1 MGEILQGK
9 GVVAGIAIG
18 EVVWV
23 ANDYE
28 KWFAKYNSDSPKIE
42 NEKLEKA
49 IQKVQA
55 DLEHN
60 ITTMQEKNMTEQAQI
75 MQAHLLILKDPT
87 FIDLIL
93 EKLELE
99 NSAPKALQ
107 VAIDEIAKT
116 FEMMDDE
123 YFRARAADIRD
134 VGNRVLKTLLGIDE
148 LDFGSRKII
157 LCGQDLE
164 PSLIAAMPE
173 ENLQGI
179 ILGHGSL
186 TSHVVIIAKAKGIP
200 TIIGLEKFDLLE
212 NKAQVVLDG
221 DTGEVVWHLAPTE
234 EENYRKK
241 LKQQEQEKEYY
252 LNLAKKEVV
261 TQDGHKV
268 VVAANIGSDKDID
281 KALQFGCEGVGLF
294 RSEFLFMS
302 RSAMPN
308 EEEQFAAYKAVV
320 QKCGEKLCII
330 RTMDIGGDKSLE
342 YLKVPPEQK
351 PFLGWRALRNRLKRP
366 ELFLPQLKAILRAGV
381 YGNVAI
387 MLPMVISLNEIIEAK
402 EFIKLAQAELDKEQ
416 VPYSKTVSIGIM
428 VETPAAAIL
437 ADKLAQ
443 HVDFFSIGTNDLAQY
458 VLAVDRGNENI
469 SYLYNYFNPAVL
481 KIINDVIGAAKKN
494 NIWVGMCG
502 EMAGDILAT
511 ELLVGMGIDEL
522 SMSGSTIP
530 KVKERITKINLTS
543 AQTAVAKVLQ
553 FDKTEEVINYL
564 DCKMKCDS

>member
-1 MGEILQGK
+1 MAEILQGK

-342 YLKVPPEQK
+342 YLKVPPEQN
-351 PFLGWRALRNRLKRP
+351 PFLGWRALRISLKRP

-402 EFIKLAQAELDKEQ
+402 EFIKLAQAELDKER

-481 KIINDVIGAAKKN
+481 KIINDVVCAAKKN

-530 KVKERITKINLTS
+530 KVKERITKINLAS
-543 AQTAVAKVLQ
+543 AQSLVAKVLQ
-553 FDKTEEVINYL
+553 FDKKEEVINYL
-564 DCKMKCDS
+564 KKK

>member
-221 DTGEVVWHLAPTE
+221 DTGEVVCHLAPTE

-342 YLKVPPEQK
+342 YLKVPPEQN
-351 PFLGWRALRNRLKRP
+351 PFLGWRALRISLKRP

-530 KVKERITKINLTS
+530 KVKERITKINLAS
-543 AQTAVAKVLQ
+543 AQSLVAEVLQ

-564 DCKMKCDS
+564 KKK

>member
-1 MGEILQGK
+1 MAEILQGK

-60 ITTMQEKNMTEQAQI
+60 ITTMQEKNMAEQAQI

-221 DTGEVVWHLAPTE
+221 DTGEVVWHFAPTE

-342 YLKVPPEQK
+342 YLKVPPEQN
-351 PFLGWRALRNRLKRP
+351 PFLGWRALRISLKRP

-502 EMAGDILAT
+502 EMAGDLLAT
-511 ELLVGMGIDEL
+511 KLLVGMGIDEL

-530 KVKERITKINLTS
+530 KVKERITKINLAS
-543 AQTAVAKVLQ
+543 AQSLVAEVLQ

-564 DCKMKCDS
+564 KKK

>member
-1 MGEILQGK
+1 MAEILQGK

-60 ITTMQEKNMTEQAQI
+60 ITTMQEKNMAEQAQI

-342 YLKVPPEQK
+342 YLKVPPEQN
-351 PFLGWRALRNRLKRP
+351 PFLGWRALRISLKRP

-481 KIINDVIGAAKKN
+481 KIINDVVCAAKKN

-530 KVKERITKINLTS
+530 KVKERITKINLAS
-543 AQTAVAKVLQ
+543 AQSLVAEVLQ

-564 DCKMKCDS
+564 KKK

>member
-1 MGEILQGK
+1 MAEILQGK

-60 ITTMQEKNMTEQAQI
+60 ITTMQEKNMAEQAQI

-221 DTGEVVWHLAPTE
+221 DTGEVVWHFAPTE

-342 YLKVPPEQK
+342 YLKVPPEQN
-351 PFLGWRALRNRLKRP
+351 PFLGWRALRISLKRP

-530 KVKERITKINLTS
+530 KVKERITKINLAS
-543 AQTAVAKVLQ
+543 AQSLVAEVLQ

-564 DCKMKCDS
+564 KKK

>member
-55 DLEHN
+55 DLENN

-342 YLKVPPEQK
+342 YLKVPPEQN
-351 PFLGWRALRNRLKRP
+351 PFLGWRALRISLKRP

-530 KVKERITKINLTS
+530 KVKERITKINLAS
-543 AQTAVAKVLQ
+543 AQSLVAKVLQ

-564 DCKMKCDS
+564 KKK

>member
-60 ITTMQEKNMTEQAQI
+60 ITTMQEKNMAEQAQI

-342 YLKVPPEQK
+342 YLKVPPEQN
-351 PFLGWRALRNRLKRP
+351 PFLGWRALRISLKRP

-530 KVKERITKINLTS
+530 KVKEIITKINLAS
-543 AQTAVAKVLQ
+543 AQSLVAEVLQ

-564 DCKMKCDS
+564 KKK

>member
-60 ITTMQEKNMTEQAQI
+60 ITTMQEKNMAEQAQI

-342 YLKVPPEQK
+342 YLKVPPEQN
-351 PFLGWRALRNRLKRP
+351 PFLGWRALRISLKRP

-530 KVKERITKINLTS
+530 KVKERITKINLAS
-543 AQTAVAKVLQ
+543 AQSLVAEVLQ

-564 DCKMKCDS
+564 KKK

>member
-1 MGEILQGK
+1 MAEILQGK

-221 DTGEVVWHLAPTE
+221 DTGEVVWHFAPTE

-342 YLKVPPEQK
+342 YLKVPPEQN
-351 PFLGWRALRNRLKRP
+351 PFLGWRALRISLKRP

-502 EMAGDILAT
+502 EMAGDLLAT

-564 DCKMKCDS
+564 KKK

>member
-1 MGEILQGK
+1 MAEILQGK

-60 ITTMQEKNMTEQAQI
+60 ITTMQEKNMTEQTQI

-342 YLKVPPEQK
+342 YLKVPPEQN
-351 PFLGWRALRNRLKRP
+351 PFLGWRALRISLKRP

-481 KIINDVIGAAKKN
+481 KIINDVVCAAKKN

-502 EMAGDILAT
+502 EMAGDLLAT

-530 KVKERITKINLTS
+530 KVKERITKINLAS
-543 AQTAVAKVLQ
+543 AQSLVAEVLQ

-564 DCKMKCDS
+564 KKK

>member
-60 ITTMQEKNMTEQAQI
+60 ITTMQEKNMAEQAQI

-221 DTGEVVWHLAPTE
+221 DTGEVVWHFAPTE

-342 YLKVPPEQK
+342 YLKVPPEQN
-351 PFLGWRALRNRLKRP
+351 PFLGWRALRISLKRP

-502 EMAGDILAT
+502 EMAGDLLAT

-530 KVKERITKINLTS
+530 KVKERITKINLAS
-543 AQTAVAKVLQ
+543 AQTVVAEVLQ

-564 DCKMKCDS
+564 KKK

>member
-55 DLEHN
+55 DLENN

-342 YLKVPPEQK
+342 YLKVPPEQN
-351 PFLGWRALRNRLKRP
+351 PFLGWRALRISLKRP

-502 EMAGDILAT
+502 EMAGDLLAT

-530 KVKERITKINLTS
+530 KVKERITKINLAS
-543 AQTAVAKVLQ
+543 AQSLVAEVLQ

-564 DCKMKCDS
+564 KKK

>member
-342 YLKVPPEQK
+342 YLKVPPEQN
-351 PFLGWRALRNRLKRP
+351 PFLGWRALRISLKRP

-387 MLPMVISLNEIIEAK
+387 MLPMVISLNEILEAK

-502 EMAGDILAT
+502 EMAGDLLAT

-530 KVKERITKINLTS
+530 KVKERITKINLAS
-543 AQTAVAKVLQ
+543 AQSLVAEVLQ

-564 DCKMKCDS
+564 KKK

>member
-1 MGEILQGK
+1 MAEILQGK

-342 YLKVPPEQK
+342 YLKVPPEQN
-351 PFLGWRALRNRLKRP
+351 PFLGWRALRISLKRP

-402 EFIKLAQAELDKEQ
+402 EFIKLAQAELDKER

-564 DCKMKCDS
+564 KKK

>member
-55 DLEHN
+55 DLENN

-342 YLKVPPEQK
+342 YLKVPPEQN
-351 PFLGWRALRNRLKRP
+351 PFLGWRALRISLKRP

-402 EFIKLAQAELDKEQ
+402 EFIKLAQAELDKER

-543 AQTAVAKVLQ
+543 AQSLVAEVLQ

-564 DCKMKCDS
+564 KKK

>member
-28 KWFAKYNSDSPKIE
+28 KWFAIYNSDSPKIE

-302 RSAMPN
+302 RSAMPS

-342 YLKVPPEQK
+342 YLKVPPEQN
-351 PFLGWRALRNRLKRP
+351 PFLGWRALRISLKRP

-402 EFIKLAQAELDKEQ
+402 EFIKLAQAELDKER

-502 EMAGDILAT
+502 EMAGDLLAT

-530 KVKERITKINLTS
+530 KVKERITKINLAS
-543 AQTAVAKVLQ
+543 AQSLVAEVLQ

-564 DCKMKCDS
+564 KKK

>member
-93 EKLELE
+93 AKLELE

-342 YLKVPPEQK
+342 YLKVPPEQN
-351 PFLGWRALRNRLKRP
+351 PFLGWRALRISLKRP

-402 EFIKLAQAELDKEQ
+402 EFIKLAQAELDKER

-530 KVKERITKINLTS
+530 KVKEIITKINLAS
-543 AQTAVAKVLQ
+543 AQSLVAEVLQ

-564 DCKMKCDS
+564 KKK

>member
-1 MGEILQGK
+1 MAEILQGK

-55 DLEHN
+55 DLENN

-342 YLKVPPEQK
+342 YLKVPPEQN
-351 PFLGWRALRNRLKRP
+351 PFLGWRALRISLKRP

-543 AQTAVAKVLQ
+543 AQSLVAEVLQ

-564 DCKMKCDS
+564 KKK

>member
-55 DLEHN
+55 DLENN

-342 YLKVPPEQK
+342 YLKVPPEQN
-351 PFLGWRALRNRLKRP
+351 PFLGWRALRISLKRP

-564 DCKMKCDS
+564 KKK

>member
-60 ITTMQEKNMTEQAQI
+60 ITTMQEKNMAEQAQI

-342 YLKVPPEQK
+342 YLKVPPEQN
-351 PFLGWRALRNRLKRP
+351 PFLGWRALRISLKRP

-481 KIINDVIGAAKKN
+481 KIINDVVCAAKKN

-502 EMAGDILAT
+502 EMAGDLLAT

-530 KVKERITKINLTS
+530 KVKERITKINLAS
-543 AQTAVAKVLQ
+543 AQSLVAEVLQ

-564 DCKMKCDS
+564 KKK

>member
-123 YFRARAADIRD
+123 YFRARASDIRD

-342 YLKVPPEQK
+342 YLKVPPEQN
-351 PFLGWRALRNRLKRP
+351 PFLGWRALRISLKRP

-530 KVKERITKINLTS
+530 KVKEIITKINLTS
-543 AQTAVAKVLQ
+543 AQSLVAEVLQ

-564 DCKMKCDS
+564 KKK

>member
-342 YLKVPPEQK
+342 YLKVPPEQN
-351 PFLGWRALRNRLKRP
+351 PFLGWRALRISLKRP

-530 KVKERITKINLTS
+530 NVKERITKINLAS
-543 AQTAVAKVLQ
+543 AQSLVAEVLQ

-564 DCKMKCDS
+564 KKK

>member
-55 DLEHN
+55 DLENN

-123 YFRARAADIRD
+123 YFRARASDIRD

-342 YLKVPPEQK
+342 YLKVPPEQN
-351 PFLGWRALRNRLKRP
+351 PFLGWRALRISLKRP
-366 ELFLPQLKAILRAGV
+366 ELFLFFLKAILRAGV

-437 ADKLAQ
+437 AGKLAQ

-530 KVKERITKINLTS
+530 KVKEIITKINLTS
-543 AQTAVAKVLQ
+543 AQSLVAEVLQ

-564 DCKMKCDS
+564 KKK

>member
-60 ITTMQEKNMTEQAQI
+60 ITTMQEKNMAEQAQI

-342 YLKVPPEQK
+342 YLKVPPEQN
-351 PFLGWRALRNRLKRP
+351 PFLGWRALRISLKRP

-481 KIINDVIGAAKKN
+481 KIINDVVCAAKKN

-530 KVKERITKINLTS
+530 KVKERITKINLAS
-543 AQTAVAKVLQ
+543 AQSLVAEVLQ

-564 DCKMKCDS
+564 KKK

>member
-342 YLKVPPEQK
+342 YLKVPPEQN
-351 PFLGWRALRNRLKRP
+351 PFLGWRALRISLKRP

-402 EFIKLAQAELDKEQ
+402 EFIKLAQAELDKER

-481 KIINDVIGAAKKN
+481 KIINDVVCAAKKN

-502 EMAGDILAT
+502 EMAGDLLAT

-530 KVKERITKINLTS
+530 KVKERITKINLAS
-543 AQTAVAKVLQ
+543 AQSLVAEVLQ

-564 DCKMKCDS
+564 KKK

>member
-302 RSAMPN
+302 RSVMPN

-342 YLKVPPEQK
+342 YLKVPPEQN
-351 PFLGWRALRNRLKRP
+351 PFLGWRALRISLKRP

-481 KIINDVIGAAKKN
+481 KIINDVVCAAKKN

-530 KVKERITKINLTS
+530 KVKERITKINLAS
-543 AQTAVAKVLQ
+543 AQSLVAEVLQ

-564 DCKMKCDS
+564 KKK

>member
-55 DLEHN
+55 DLENN

-123 YFRARAADIRD
+123 YFRARASDIRD

-212 NKAQVVLDG
+212 NKAKVVLDG

-342 YLKVPPEQK
+342 YLKVPPEQN
-351 PFLGWRALRNRLKRP
+351 PFLGWRALRISLKRP

-530 KVKERITKINLTS
+530 KVKEIITKINLTS
-543 AQTAVAKVLQ
+543 AQSLVAEVLQ

-564 DCKMKCDS
+564 KKK

>member
-342 YLKVPPEQK
+342 YLKVPPEQN
-351 PFLGWRALRNRLKRP
+351 PFLGWRALRISLKRP

-402 EFIKLAQAELDKEQ
+402 EFIKLAQAELDKER

-530 KVKERITKINLTS
+530 KVKEIITKINLAS
-543 AQTAVAKVLQ
+543 AQSLVAEVLQ

-564 DCKMKCDS
+564 KKK

>member
-342 YLKVPPEQK
+342 YLKVPPEQN
-351 PFLGWRALRNRLKRP
+351 PFLGWRALRISLKRP

-402 EFIKLAQAELDKEQ
+402 EFIKLAQAELDKER

-530 KVKERITKINLTS
+530 KVKERITKINLAS
-543 AQTAVAKVLQ
+543 AQSLVAKVLQ

-564 DCKMKCDS
+564 KKK

>member
-1 MGEILQGK
+1 MAEILQGK

-342 YLKVPPEQK
+342 YLKVPPEQN
-351 PFLGWRALRNRLKRP
+351 PFLGWRALRISLKRP

-481 KIINDVIGAAKKN
+481 KIINDIVCAAKKN

-502 EMAGDILAT
+502 EMAGDLLAT

-530 KVKERITKINLTS
+530 KVKERITKINLAS
-543 AQTAVAKVLQ
+543 AQSLVAEVLQ

-564 DCKMKCDS
+564 KKK

>member
-342 YLKVPPEQK
+342 YLKVPPEQN
-351 PFLGWRALRNRLKRP
+351 PFLGWRALRISLKRP

-402 EFIKLAQAELDKEQ
+402 EFIKLAQAELDKER

-530 KVKERITKINLTS
+530 KVKERITKINLAS
-543 AQTAVAKVLQ
+543 AQSLVAEVLQ

-564 DCKMKCDS
+564 KKK

>member
-1 MGEILQGK
+1 MAEILQGK

-60 ITTMQEKNMTEQAQI
+60 ITTMQEKNMAEQAQI

-221 DTGEVVWHLAPTE
+221 DTGEVVWHFAPTE

-342 YLKVPPEQK
+342 YLKVPPEQN
-351 PFLGWRALRNRLKRP
+351 PFLGWRALRISLKRP

-502 EMAGDILAT
+502 EMAGDLLAT

-530 KVKERITKINLTS
+530 KVKERITKINLAS
-543 AQTAVAKVLQ
+543 AQTSVAKVLQ

-564 DCKMKCDS
+564 KKK

>member
-55 DLEHN
+55 DLENN

-342 YLKVPPEQK
+342 YLKVPPEQN
-351 PFLGWRALRNRLKRP
+351 PFLGWRALRISLKRP

-543 AQTAVAKVLQ
+543 AQSAVAKVLQ

-564 DCKMKCDS
+564 KKK

>member
-1 MGEILQGK
+1 MAEILQGK

-42 NEKLEKA
+42 NEKLDKA

-55 DLEHN
+55 DLENN

-123 YFRARAADIRD
+123 YFRARASDIRD

-342 YLKVPPEQK
+342 YLKVPPEQN
-351 PFLGWRALRNRLKRP
+351 PFLGWRALRISLKRP

-543 AQTAVAKVLQ
+543 AQSLVAKVLQ

-564 DCKMKCDS
+564 KKK

>member
-1 MGEILQGK
+1 MAEILQGK

-60 ITTMQEKNMTEQAQI
+60 ITTMQEKNMAEQAQI

-342 YLKVPPEQK
+342 YLKVPPEQN
-351 PFLGWRALRNRLKRP
+351 PFLGWRALRISLKRP

-458 VLAVDRGNENI
+458 VLAVDSGNENI

-481 KIINDVIGAAKKN
+481 KIINDVVCAAKKN

-502 EMAGDILAT
+502 EMAGDLLAT

-530 KVKERITKINLTS
+530 KVKERITKINLAS
-543 AQTAVAKVLQ
+543 AQSLVAEVLQ

-564 DCKMKCDS
+564 KKK

>member
-1 MGEILQGK
+1 MAEILQGK

-60 ITTMQEKNMTEQAQI
+60 ITTMQEKNMAEQAQI

-302 RSAMPN
+302 RSAMPS

-342 YLKVPPEQK
+342 YLKVPPEQN
-351 PFLGWRALRNRLKRP
+351 PFLGWRALRISLKRP

-481 KIINDVIGAAKKN
+481 KIINDVVCAAKKN

-530 KVKERITKINLTS
+530 KVKERITKINLAS
-543 AQTAVAKVLQ
+543 AQSLVAEVLQ

-564 DCKMKCDS
+564 KKK

>member
-42 NEKLEKA
+42 NEKLDKA

-55 DLEHN
+55 DLENN

-342 YLKVPPEQK
+342 YLKVPPEQN
-351 PFLGWRALRNRLKRP
+351 PFLGWRALRISLKRP

-402 EFIKLAQAELDKEQ
+402 EFIKLAQAELDKER

-530 KVKERITKINLTS
+530 KVKEIITKINLTS

-564 DCKMKCDS
+564 KKK

>member
-342 YLKVPPEQK
+342 YLKVPPEQN
-351 PFLGWRALRNRLKRP
+351 PFLGWRALRISLKRP

-402 EFIKLAQAELDKEQ
+402 EFIKLAQAELDKER

-530 KVKERITKINLTS
+530 KVKEIITKINLTS
-543 AQTAVAKVLQ
+543 AQSLVAEVLQ

-564 DCKMKCDS
+564 KKK

>member
-342 YLKVPPEQK
+342 YLKVPPEQN
-351 PFLGWRALRNRLKRP
+351 PFLGWRALRISLKRP

-530 KVKERITKINLTS
+530 KVKERITKINLAS
-543 AQTAVAKVLQ
+543 AQSLVAEVLQ

-564 DCKMKCDS
+564 KKK